1 MSQQQGQKRKIALK
15 KKPEPPAKKKL
26 AYDMTDE
33 ETRAFVASEVKSHFA
48 PKSPPPPKEIIPTK
62 TVEHFVEL
70 LERAPPHVQNRPS
83 DYERSIRKSSHEQMQ
98 ESRRASSNKSMKIV
112 PQLEEQAMQ
121 LIPPLKVST
130 DKAAT
135 DALAKELGLSVE

>member
-1 MSQQQGQKRKIALK
+1 
-15 KKPEPPAKKKL
+15 
-26 AYDMTDE
+26 
-33 ETRAFVASEVKSHFA
+33 
-48 PKSPPPPKEIIPTK
+48 
-62 TVEHFVEL
+62 
-70 LERAPPHVQNRPS
+70 
-83 DYERSIRKSSHEQMQ
+83 
-98 ESRRASSNKSMKIV
+98 MKIV